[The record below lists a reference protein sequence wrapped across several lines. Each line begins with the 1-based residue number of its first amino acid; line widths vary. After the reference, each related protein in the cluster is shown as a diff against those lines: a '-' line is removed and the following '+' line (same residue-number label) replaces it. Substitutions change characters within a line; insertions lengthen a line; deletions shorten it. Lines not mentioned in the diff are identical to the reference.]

1 MALQVRMDRDARE
14 RRNAMCSWHTTTTRR
29 TATHLEDSA
38 ATEQAGRQGLRGLID
53 AAEGG
58 STRGRAPKALW
69 ITSTIAAA
77 SCGDAI
83 ETTRSETE
91 TLTSREPSQLSG
103 VIRN

>member
-14 RRNAMCSWHTTTTRR
+14 PRNASLCSWQHHDDSRR
-29 TATHLEDSA
+29 TATHLSEDSA
-38 ATEQAGRQGLRGLID
+38 ATEQAGCQGLRGLID
-53 AAEGG
+53 AGEGG
-58 STRGRAPKALW
+58 STRGRAWKALW

-91 TLTSREPSQLSG
+91 TL
-103 VIRN
+103 